1 MLSSPGDKRDSVMKY
16 REVLKDD
23 KTLALFVRNMRKFDE
38 AFCQAIAEGTDFTL
52 SLEVRGDKHELLH
65 SRVKTD
71 RFDRPAG
78 KKDVRG

>member
-1 MLSSPGDKRDSVMKY
+1 MSNGDKDTIEKFRK
-16 REVLKDD
+16 VLNDD

-52 SLEVRGDKHELLH
+52 SLEVRGDNHELLH

-71 RFDRPAG
+71 RFDRPVG
-78 KKDVRG
+78 KKDGKG

>member
-1 MLSSPGDKRDSVMKY
+1 MLSNGDKEQAAKY
-16 REVLKDD
+16 RKVLNND
-23 KTLALFVRNMRKFDE
+23 KSLALFVRNMRKFDE

-52 SLEVRGDKHELLH
+52 SLEVRGDNHELVH

-71 RFDRPAG
+71 RFDRPSG